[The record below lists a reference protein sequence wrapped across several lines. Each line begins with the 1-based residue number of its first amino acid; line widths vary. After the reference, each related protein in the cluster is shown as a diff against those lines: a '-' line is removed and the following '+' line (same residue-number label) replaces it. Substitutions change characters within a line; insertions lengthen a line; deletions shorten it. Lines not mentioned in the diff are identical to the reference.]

1 MTGTQQLIF
10 IVLLLLTVAAVI
22 AQERTEGGSV
32 LTFIKELF
40 EKEEIHLSPEV
51 KGRVLDNG
59 KPVVGMTIMREL
71 SYNDY
76 DSIKDTTITDNDGCF
91 SFPKKIMKKSPY
103 RMEIT
108 HHHISQLIAVVDKD
122 KKYRRDNSQTL
133 YPLWNVTKKHIGQ
146 DESFIEKL
154 KSLECDI
161 NNKEYY
167 FAFDYRSDWDVEEKY
182 RYENS
187 GTTICRWVNNF
198 KLYDEV
204 QRD

>member
-10 IVLLLLTVAAVI
+10 IVLLLLTAVAVI

-32 LTFIKELF
+32 ITFIKELF

-51 KGRVLDNG
+51 RGRVLDNG
-59 KPVVGMTIMREL
+59 KPVSGVTIMREL

-76 DSIKDTTITDNDGCF
+76 DSIKETTMTDVDGCF
-91 SFPKKIMKKSPY
+91 SFPEKIMKKSPY
-103 RMEIT
+103 RMDIT
-108 HHHISQLIAVVDKD
+108 HHHIRQLVLIVDKE
-122 KKYRRDNSQTL
+122 KKYREDTSQTL
-133 YPLWNVTKKHIGQ
+133 YPLWSVTKKHIGK

-154 KSLECDI
+154 KSLECDV
-161 NNKEYY
+161 NNKEHY

-187 GTTICRWVNNF
+187 GTTICRWGSNF

-204 QRD
+204 LRD